1 MLLQH
6 FIALGYCG
14 ILYTNQR
21 RITILWQLNNHITYN
36 QIRFQSFYDTQEQS
50 HVQMFSL
57 STISSTLYLPTF
69 KSRPQGRQVL
79 IDIENEHFV
88 NPSLIQEGTSE
99 TGQNELAGM
108 INPGA
113 RSAVVSLPMLSLP

>member
-1 MLLQH
+1 MWHSLH
-6 FIALGYCG
+6 KSEEDH
-14 ILYTNQR
+14 NNKE
-21 RITILWQLNNHITYN
+21 ILWQLNNHITYN
-36 QIRFQSFYDTQEQS
+36 QTRFQSFYDTREQS

-57 STISSTLYLPTF
+57 STISSTSYLPTF
-69 KSRPQGRQVL
+69 KSRPQGQVL